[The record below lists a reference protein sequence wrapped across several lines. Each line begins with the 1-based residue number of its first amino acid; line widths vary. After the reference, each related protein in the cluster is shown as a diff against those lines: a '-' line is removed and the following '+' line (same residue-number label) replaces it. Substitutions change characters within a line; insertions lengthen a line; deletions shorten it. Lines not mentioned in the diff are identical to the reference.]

1 MLWDSTCFSTFIHLS
16 KIWQEADDDETGTI
30 DESQHW
36 HRHCSLM
43 FIWFFCSLG
52 VNCNSNPICRPL
64 YLPSGDG
71 WRMLFCFLLS
81 HVCCF
86 YMLLQTSFRSS
97 SEILPGS
104 GHSLN
109 SQRLASKSST
119 LTKPA
124 TSSKHFISS
133 VWTAITCNMCNMCDT
148 HSKLIQ
154 DIIYQHPWVWRDV
167 WLHWN
172 DLRCI
177 HSWKSMVSLCHGPKT
192 KMLDL
197 EGNKTTESLQATANW
212 FCNSLG
218 VFEFAISSK
227 MILFLNFVWSER
239 KRSNLNMLFK
249 SMDADGQ
256 GSEFFEV
263 LRVVHASIGFVARNA
278 HFWWTLWWCS
288 WQDSECRV
296 ARCCRKS
303 STDCVFFCFETAYWR
318 LKGPPYVW
326 NLKIISTY
334 FDYII
339 LDFAG

>member
-16 KIWQEADDDETGTI
+16 TIWQEADDDETGTI
-30 DESQHW
+30 DESEQHW

-43 FIWFFCSLG
+43 FIWFFWSLG
-52 VNCNSNPICRPL
+52 VNCNNNPICRPL
-64 YLPSGDG
+64 YLSSGDG
-71 WRMLFCFLLS
+71 WRMFFCSCFLMS
-81 HVCCF
+81 VASTCF
-86 YMLLQTSFRSS
+86 YKQVFAVQARFCQVQDILWTAKGSHPKVQPWPNQQRPANISFPQSEPLTRATRATCATRIQNSFKTSS
-97 SEILPGS
+97 I
-104 GHSLN
+104 
-109 SQRLASKSST
+109 ST
-119 LTKPA
+119 LGCGEM
-124 TSSKHFISS
+124 F
-133 VWTAITCNMCNMCDT
+133 
-148 HSKLIQ
+148 
-154 DIIYQHPWVWRDV
+154 

-172 DLRCI
+172 DPRCI

-212 FCNSLG
+212 FCNLLV

-227 MILFLNFVWSER
+227 MIWSER

-263 LRVVHASIGFVARNA
+263 LRVVHALIGFVARNA

-288 WQDSECRV
+288 WQNSECRV

-318 LKGPPYVW
+318 SKGPPYVW